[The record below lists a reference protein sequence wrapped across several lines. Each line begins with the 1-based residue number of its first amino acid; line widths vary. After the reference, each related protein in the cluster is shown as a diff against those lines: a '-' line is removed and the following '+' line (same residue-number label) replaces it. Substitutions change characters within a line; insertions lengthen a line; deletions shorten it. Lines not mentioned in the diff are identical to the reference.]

1 MTRTPRAVLFDL
13 DGTLADSTPLIA
25 EAITALL
32 RDRGYSYTPAEIE
45 PRIGPPLNNM
55 LRDFL
60 GVSQSEA
67 DSLFGEYTAHYR
79 DYSDRTPPM
88 PGAEPL
94 LDALAERGVPVAIV
108 TNKVE
113 ESAGALLEALG
124 WTDRFGVVVGADTGP
139 RPKPAADAAL
149 EALRRLDVAPRDAA
163 FVGDSEIDMECGHD
177 AGIPTVVGLARHR
190 RTESLRAAGA
200 THACASLD
208 EVREVLLGHPVT
220 AR

>member
-1 MTRTPRAVLFDL
+1 MTHTPRAVLFDL

-25 EAITALL
+25 EAIASLL
-32 RDRGYSYTPAEIE
+32 SDRDYSYTAAEIE
-45 PRIGPPLNNM
+45 PRIGPPLDDM

-60 GVSQSEA
+60 GVSQQEA
-67 DSLFGEYTAHYR
+67 DALFREYTAHYR
-79 DYSDRTPPM
+79 DYVERTPPM

-94 LDALAERGVPVAIV
+94 LDALAESDVAVALV

-113 ESAGALLEALG
+113 RSAAALLEALG
-124 WTDRFGVVVGADTGP
+124 WADRFEFVVGADTGP

-149 EALRRLDVAPRDAA
+149 EALRRLDVAPGDAA
-163 FVGDSEIDMECGHD
+163 FVGDSEIDMECGHN

-190 RTESLRAAGA
+190 RPESLRAAGA
-200 THACASLD
+200 THTCASLD
-208 EVREVLLGHPVT
+208 EVRAVLLGHLAT